1 MYVYIYIHVYI
12 YIYFI
17 YFFINKKFYISNIY
31 EHSDA
36 HAAVLRSST
45 SEAVCLCTTLFI
57 HVFIHNIYTNNTGL

>member
-31 EHSDA
+31 EHS
-36 HAAVLRSST
+36 VSVYYTVYTR
-45 SEAVCLCTTLFI
+45 I
-57 HVFIHNIYTNNTGL
+57 HP